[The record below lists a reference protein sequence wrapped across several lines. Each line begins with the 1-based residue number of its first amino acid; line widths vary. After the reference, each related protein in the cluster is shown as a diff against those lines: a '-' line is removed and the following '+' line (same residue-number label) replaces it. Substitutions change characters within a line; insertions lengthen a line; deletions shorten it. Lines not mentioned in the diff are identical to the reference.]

1 MGELPLSPKKSMKVL
16 VGEAAW
22 SGERV
27 SELRQ
32 LARQIQLHVA
42 EDTAQDTPL
51 VAEVER
57 LGFRITNLT
66 EAITQLSSNLAL
78 QVDAENQQQE
88 EAALHELQA
97 GINGAQTLLALPE
110 PGLEEAAE
118 RAVQLKDQLVALGS
132 SGGPIIESGPTQVVE
147 AWQIAVRDTHS
158 RYEQVVAGLS
168 GDDEQLA
175 AALSAWKQY
184 VDSVEQEMSS
194 QAPASREGLHEAS
207 RLCQVHRS
215 ILTTQTN
222 VLLTLQEQ
230 AQQVDAPSRIRNLQ
244 GRLRELILR
253 HKTVLATVSEQEQ
266 IILQT
271 IATWETYRVKVAQLQ
286 TWILALEQEKQGL
299 QLRQVARR
307 RLDKVISRLQS
318 LLEQLCRGEEQV
330 DDVAKL
336 CQKLVLSCDPSIHP
350 ILKAELASLQ
360 QRVTNM
366 RAGVETWL
374 SYLNKSSNLWRRYE
388 EVYTKLYTI
397 LSELQAGLSSD
408 LPSDFSSVQE
418 TIKKYHEI
426 TASLEAL
433 SGDLSLLRT
442 TREEMIDSLTPAD
455 LRLVTQR
462 MWRVTQ
468 LEGELLHQY
477 KLRICTLEDRLEL
490 WQLYDTRYQQFLAWA
505 KDMEIKIEGGSEQ
518 YIDTLIRKLEHDYQ
532 EDINTKSIEKLWL
545 ISEGEELIS
554 CSNEDQAADLKEK
567 VENIEAT
574 WKHIHDKCNSR
585 KQKLQDIVTTINKA
599 EVTLA
604 ELKEWLFLIEKKL
617 SSPVIFQNSSKKEID
632 RLLEAEE
639 EIRKEIERQSGTIS
653 SVLNLC
659 DMVIRDCT
667 EFDANGDTD
676 SLQEAHHN
684 LERRWGEICTRSA
697 ERKAFMKNTWKMWQ
711 DLITV
716 NTSFETW
723 LTMMESKIS
732 NISSSSTLV
741 PYSEIEKRIATVH
754 ELQPLIHDQTLQYE
768 ILNQN
773 YRVLAR
779 PYGRENRLDQAN
791 EIRTMVKT
799 SNARFHILS
808 YRVTVI
814 LRRLMYSRKL
824 YEEFENKREQLMA
837 WLNDFDL
844 KVSEYEHQPSDDL
857 ENKKKTLLELVAEY
871 EKYERHLKNFD
882 DMITYLF
889 QRSCYSDCIIIEESL
904 TEYWITRKH
913 IHSNLLA
920 LQEAIEIEITQIT
933 MITTTTTQ
941 ILETQKTLR
950 LSEER
955 SLQDQD
961 DDYKVPLVSDAELYN
976 LEPTLSSTD
985 MSLIGAVGGRSL
997 AVEMRVALDES
1008 KRLLAQL
1015 EEALKCPTPQGA
1027 EVDKMYYSF
1036 SKQLAGC
1043 RSSVD
1048 LLTSLVRH
1056 TGDDSEARE
1065 LHPEI
1070 DAAIEEFKQLEVLSQ
1085 AKQQRLKENSETS
1098 SLTCPLCCRRNWQ
1111 QFENDMWRLEQWL
1124 AHAEATQSTQHSPPT
1139 PMEQLEEV
1147 AQDHREFLMD
1157 LDGHKS
1163 VIMSLNIIGKH
1174 LAEHTRD
1181 ERRATRVRDRLT
1193 AANQRWEAVC
1203 AAASVW
1209 QAKLQTTLMG
1219 NAEFHTTIS
1228 DLLAWTDT
1236 TEENLLK
1243 IAAEEDM
1250 EEAAL
1255 RERVGRVLD
1264 VRAEVERCEPRVA
1277 SLHEAAQHLLPTQQ
1291 DDQCA
1296 AVRERLALLSRR
1308 LQLLLQMCSQH
1319 LTQLSQL
1326 LGQDFTSSLA
1336 SLASSGLYESAEF
1349 SCSRPTSPS
1358 SLTASFHSDAHDVGD
1373 GSNEGVVQRSYRFL
1387 GRVMRAALP
1396 IQALMLLMLGVASLV
1411 PTSED
1416 DYACSM
1422 VNNFARSFD
1431 PMLRYPN
1438 GPPPF

>member
-1 MGELPLSPKKSMKVL
+1 VL

-42 EDTAQDTPL
+42 EDSAQDTPL

-78 QVDAENQQQE
+78 QVDAEEQQQE
-88 EAALHELQA
+88 EAALKELQA

-110 PGLEEAAE
+110 PGVQEAAE
-118 RAVQLKDQLVALGS
+118 RAGQLQDQLVALGG

-147 AWQIAVRDTHS
+147 AWQIAVRDTHC
-158 RYEQVVAGLS
+158 RYEQVVAGLG

-175 AALSAWKQY
+175 AALTTWKQY
-184 VDSVEQEMSS
+184 VDSVEAEMTAP
-194 QAPASREGLHEAS
+194 APASREGLHEAS

-222 VLLTLQEQ
+222 VLQTLQEQ
-230 AQQVDAPSRIRNLQ
+230 AQQEDAAPRIKDLQ
-244 GRLRELILR
+244 GRLHELILR
-253 HKTVLATVSEQEQ
+253 HKTVLTTVSEREQ
-266 IILQT
+266 ILLKT

-307 RLDKVISRLQS
+307 RLEKVIHRLQS

-330 DDVAKL
+330 EDVAKL
-336 CQKLVLSCDPSIHP
+336 CQKLVASCDPSIHS

-374 SYLNKSSNLWRRYE
+374 SYLNRSSDLWRRYE
-388 EVYTKLYTI
+388 EVYTKLNSI
-397 LSELQAGLSSD
+397 LSELQAGLLAD

-418 TIKKYHEI
+418 TIKKYNET

-442 TREEMIDSLTPAD
+442 TREEMVDSLTPAD

-468 LEGELLHQY
+468 LQAELLHQY
-477 KLRICTLEDRLEL
+477 RLRISTLEDRLEL
-490 WQLYDTRYQQFLAWA
+490 WQLYDTRYQQFLTWA
-505 KDMEIKIEGGSEQ
+505 KDMEAKIDGGSEQ

-532 EDINTKSIEKLWL
+532 EDINSKRIEKLWL
-545 ISEGEELIS
+545 TSEGEELIS
-554 CSNEDQAADLKEK
+554 CSNEDQAADLKVK
-567 VENIEAT
+567 VESIETT

-617 SSPVIFQNSSKKEID
+617 SSPVIFQESSKKEID

-639 EIRKEIERQSGTIS
+639 EVRKEIEKQSGTIS

-697 ERKAFMKNTWKMWQ
+697 ERKVFIKKTWKMWQ
-711 DLITV
+711 ELIAV
-716 NTSFETW
+716 NTSFVSW
-723 LTMMESKIS
+723 LTAMESRVKS
-732 NISSSSTLV
+732 ISSSSTLV
-741 PYSEIEKRIATVH
+741 PYSAVEERIATVH

-768 ILNQN
+768 NLNQN

-779 PYGRENRLDQAN
+779 PYGRENGLDQKN

-814 LRRLMYSRKL
+814 LRRLMYSRRL
-824 YEEFENKREQLMA
+824 YEEFENTREQLMS

-844 KVSEYEHQPSDDL
+844 KISGYEHQSHADL
-857 ENKKKTLLELVAEY
+857 EYKKRALLELVAEY
-871 EKYERHLKNFD
+871 EKHEKPLKDFD
-882 DMITYLF
+882 NMITYLF
-889 QRSCYSDCIIIEESL
+889 QRSCKSDCLIIEESL
-904 TEYWITRKH
+904 AEYWITRKL
-913 IHSNLLA
+913 IHSRLLT
-920 LQEAIEIEITQIT
+920 LQEAIEIDITQIT
-933 MITTTTTQ
+933 TITTTTTTQ
-941 ILETQKTLR
+941 ILETTRETMR

-955 SLQDQD
+955 SIPDQD
-961 DDYKVPLVSDAELYN
+961 DDDYTVTLMSDAELQN
-976 LEPTLSSTD
+976 LEPTLSLTD

-1048 LLTSLVRH
+1048 LLSSLVQH

-1070 DAAIEEFKQLEVLSQ
+1070 DAVIEEFKQLEVLAQ

-1124 AHAEATQSTQHSPPT
+1124 THAEATQSTQHNPPT

-1163 VIMSLNIIGKH
+1163 VIMSLNVIGKH

-1181 ERRATRVRDRLT
+1181 KRRATRVRDRLT
-1193 AANQRWEAVC
+1193 AVNQRWEAVC

-1219 NAEFHTTIS
+1219 NAEFHTTIT

-1250 EEAAL
+1250 EETAL
-1255 RERVGRVLD
+1255 RERVSRVLD

-1277 SLHEAAQHLLPTQQ
+1277 SLHDAAQHLLPTQQ

-1296 AVRERLALLSRR
+1296 AVRERLALLARR
-1308 LQLLLQMCSQH
+1308 LQLLRQMCSQH

-1349 SCSRPTSPS
+1349 SFSRPTSPS
-1358 SLTASFHSDAHDVGD
+1358 SLTASFHSDAQY
-1373 GSNEGVVQRSYRFL
+1373 VQL
-1387 GRVMRAALP
+1387 G
-1396 IQALMLLMLGVASLV
+1396 
-1411 PTSED
+1411 
-1416 DYACSM
+1416 
-1422 VNNFARSFD
+1422 
-1431 PMLRYPN
+1431 
-1438 GPPPF
+1438 